1 MSVVRWAT
9 GVSTHTYGS
18 RHLAIIIIV
27 VVISEQR
34 EASSAPKEEPRT
46 QPIPRTKFPRS
57 RRRVPHPS
65 PTPPHPNL
73 RPPATVEPPQPPG
86 RARSRGGG
94 GETPAGGRRR

>member
-18 RHLAIIIIV
+18 RHLAIIIIVV

-57 RRRVPHPS
+57 RRRVPPPLPDPAQPRTSAPS
-65 PTPPHPNL
+65 PELNPRSPP
-73 RPPATVEPPQPPG
+73 R
-86 RARSRGGG
+86 
-94 GETPAGGRRR
+94 